1 MSIWHALS
9 KEDVFE
15 ELGSSPKGLSQVE
28 VDQRVEKYGKNE
40 IQERGLRSPWKVLLG
55 QFTEIMVLMLIGAAV
70 ISFLIG
76 ETTDAFMILV
86 IVILNGILG
95 FTQEYR
101 AERAMAAL
109 KKLAVHTVRVR
120 RDGQVKVI
128 DAINLVPGDVV
139 QFEAGDRVPADCR
152 IIESANLRAE
162 EAALTGESNPTGKI
176 VTPIENE
183 TLPLGDRKNMVFMGT
198 SISYGRGAGV
208 VVETGMKTQLGN
220 IATMLQEVV
229 EGKTPLQ
236 KRMAELGKWLSI
248 LAGILIGIY
257 FVVGL
262 WRGGEMVE
270 IFITAVSLA
279 VAAIP
284 ESLPAVVTIG
294 LAMGAQRM
302 VKRQALIRKLP
313 AVETLGSVTVICSD
327 KTGTLTENRMTV
339 TILDVAGHKMDLST
353 QLERSGAVL
362 MREASPLV
370 KPSKSI
376 ALLLAGGALANDA
389 SLQPNEDGEEGFHTV
404 GDPTEGALVV
414 AAAKMGLWKGQLD
427 KMLARVAEVPFTSE
441 RKRMSTV
448 HEVKQGNDDPT
459 DAQYATLSASLP
471 KGKYLVF
478 SKGAVDSLFEI
489 CDRVYSDGKIEPF
502 NKEWRA
508 RIEKAN
514 NDLAQEG
521 MRVLGVAMKSIDAL
535 PAQVDD
541 STLEKGEIF
550 IGMTGMIDPP
560 RKEVRAAVAECRSAG
575 IRPVMIT
582 GDHPLTALNIAR
594 DLGIVQDTPG
604 KGSEHAVIT
613 GAQLAEMS
621 LEDLEKVVED
631 ISVYA
636 RVSPEH
642 KVKIVEALR
651 SRGHIIAMTGDGV
664 NDAPALKQA
673 DIGVAMGII
682 GTDVS
687 KEAADMILLDDNF
700 ATIVHAIEEGRTIY
714 ENIRKF
720 IKYTM
725 SSNIGEI
732 VVMLLAPVLGLPIPL
747 RAVQLLWT
755 NFVTDA
761 LPGLALG
768 IEPSAKDTM
777 SRPPNRPDESIL
789 ARGLGSYML
798 WVGPLVGVVALLPEL
813 IARYTPIEFAGD
825 VWKTMVFTT
834 IVLTE
839 LGNALS
845 LRSDKF
851 TVAQLGL
858 FTNKP
863 LLITIIVTF
872 FLQMAVVYV
881 PFLQKIFSTAALSF
895 GELMLSLGLSV
906 LVFIILELVKVI
918 RQRGE
923 SKKALKAA

>member
-15 ELGSSPKGLSQVE
+15 ELGSSPRGLSQAE
-28 VDQRVEKYGKNE
+28 VDQRAAKYGKNE
-40 IQERGLRSPWKVLLG
+40 IEERGLRSPWKVLLA
-55 QFTEIMVLMLIGAAV
+55 QFTEVMVLMLLGAAV
-70 ISFLIG
+70 ISFFLG
-76 ETTDAFMILV
+76 ETTDGLMILL
-86 IVILNGILG
+86 IVILNAILG

-101 AERAMAAL
+101 AEKAMAAL

-128 DAINLVPGDVV
+128 DAIHLVPGDVV

-208 VVETGMKTQLGN
+208 VVETGMQTQLGN
-220 IATMLQEVV
+220 IATMLQDVV

-236 KRMAELGKWLSI
+236 RRMAELGKWLSI
-248 LAGILIGIY
+248 LAFILIVIY
-257 FVVGL
+257 FGVGI
-262 WRGGEMVE
+262 WQGGEIGD
-270 IFITAVSLA
+270 IFITSVSLA

-284 ESLPAVVTIG
+284 ESLPAVTTIG
-294 LAMGAQRM
+294 LALGAQRM

-339 TILDVAGHKMDLST
+339 TILDVAGRKMDLST

-362 MREASPLV
+362 LREASPLV

-376 ALLLAGGALANDA
+376 ALLLAGGALVNDA
-389 SLQPNEDGEEGFHTV
+389 SLQPNEGGEEGFHTV

-502 NKEWRA
+502 NQEWRE

-514 NDLAQEG
+514 NDLAQQG
-521 MRVLGVAMKSIDAL
+521 MRVLGVAMKPIDAL

-594 DLGIVQDTPG
+594 DLGIVNDAPG

-621 LEDLEKVVED
+621 LEDLENVVED

-687 KEAADMILLDDNF
+687 KEASDMILLDDNF

-720 IKYTM
+720 VKYTM

-732 VVMLLAPVLGLPIPL
+732 VLMLVAPLLGLPIPL
-747 RAVQLLWT
+747 RPVQILWV

-777 SRPPNRPDESIL
+777 SRPPNKPDESIL
-789 ARGLGSYML
+789 ARGLGTYML
-798 WVGPLVGVVALLPEL
+798 WVGPLVGLVALLPEVL
-813 IARYTPIEFAGD
+813 TRVTALDIEGET
-825 VWKTMVFTT
+825 WRTMVFT
-834 IVLTE
+834 VLTISE

-845 LRSDKF
+845 LRSDKY
-851 TVAQLGL
+851 TIAQLGL
-858 FTNKP
+858 FTNIP
-863 LLITIIVTF
+863 LIAALGGTFVLQMLIT
-872 FLQMAVVYV
+872 YV
-881 PFLQKIFSTAALSF
+881 PFLQKIFGLTALSF
-895 GELMLSLGLSV
+895 QELMVCLGLSTI
-906 LVFIILELVKVI
+906 VFIMAEASKLI
-918 RQRGE
+918 RQYKER
-923 SKKALKAA
+923 KALKTA